1 MSLSVEAKP
10 VASCGT
16 NLGTVK
22 VGVLN
27 SQPVSCTLQS
37 SCAQFIFDKDLYLRV
52 IDTLTLHILTVH
64 PLQGSFPSRLHLH
77 QRCDSHSVTP
87 LLHNLVLK
95 MDVVSPRAQVNHRRT
110 LFGRWCCYLPAHQLT
125 WLQPTA
131 AWPPAQSW
139 IMKQGAASI
148 PSLMIIT
155 QQVSSLP
162 LLSTNSL
169 TLCTLA
175 CRVSVNTLNTQG
187 DSSVAPRGRLLSK
200 WRCRVISGSD

>member
-1 MSLSVEAKP
+1 MA
-10 VASCGT
+10 
-16 NLGTVK
+16 
-22 VGVLN
+22 
-27 SQPVSCTLQS
+27 CTLQP
-37 SCAQFIFDKDLYLRV
+37 SCSQFIFDKDSHLRV
-52 IDTLTLHILTVH
+52 IHTLTLHILPVQ

-77 QRCDSHSVTP
+77 KLRDSRSVTP

-95 MDVVSPRAQVNHRRT
+95 MNVVCPRAQVNHSRT
-110 LFGRWCCYLPAHQLT
+110 LLGPRCRYLPTHQLT
-125 WLQPTA
+125 WPQPTA

-155 QQVSSLP
+155 QQVSTLP

-169 TLCTLA
+169 TLCSLA

-187 DSSVAPRGRLLSK
+187 DSSVAPRGRLLFK